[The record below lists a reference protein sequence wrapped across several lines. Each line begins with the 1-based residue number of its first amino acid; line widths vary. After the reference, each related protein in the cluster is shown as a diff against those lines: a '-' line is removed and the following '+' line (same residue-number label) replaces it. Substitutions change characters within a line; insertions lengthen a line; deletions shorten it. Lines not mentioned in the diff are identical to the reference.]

1 MPCLTL
7 ATSLHRRTVH
17 GLYCDGQLVG
27 TATSVKP
34 EESLIVAGTDARR
47 GWARRDQ
54 VWNRIQLQTT
64 ERIGLPVACWLCPLQ
79 LGSRALYR

>member
-1 MPCLTL
+1 
-7 ATSLHRRTVH
+7 
-17 GLYCDGQLVG
+17 LVG

-54 VWNRIQLQTT
+54 VCDLTQLQTA
-64 ERIGLPVACWLCPLQ
+64 ERIGLPVVRWLCPPVM
-79 LGSRALYR
+79 GGALYR